1 MSLSTASRMAYQRRM
16 ARPAGSNFELWSWYF
31 FRVSG
36 VLVLFLV
43 LGHILVVHILNN
55 VDDIT
60 YEFVATR
67 WQSLGWR
74 MYDWLLL
81 ALSLIH
87 GQNGLRVIVDDY
99 IHRSAWNSVL
109 HIVNWIAL
117 IAFLA
122 LGTLTIVAFPS
133 MPGLQRAN

>member
-1 MSLSTASRMAYQRRM
+1 MSIATDVARTYQLRKN
-16 ARPAGSNFELWSWYF
+16 RPAASSFELWSWYF

-43 LGHILVVHILNN
+43 FGHILVVHILNN

-74 MYDWLLL
+74 FYDWLLL
-81 ALSLIH
+81 ALSITH
-87 GQNGLRVIVDDY
+87 GQNGIRVMIDDY
-99 IHRSAWNSVL
+99 VHRPAWRL
-109 HIVNWIAL
+109 LAHTFNWL
-117 IAFLA
+117 LLVFFLA
-122 LGTLTIVAFPS
+122 LGTLTIVTFPT
-133 MPGLQRAN
+133 MPGLQR

>member
-1 MSLSTASRMAYQRRM
+1 VNVTTSVARAYQRRGV
-16 ARPAGSNFELWSWYF
+16 RKSVGNFELWSWYF

-43 LGHILVVHILNN
+43 FGHILAVHIFNS

-74 MYDWLLL
+74 FYDWLLL
-81 ALSLIH
+81 VLALTH
-87 GQNGLRVIVDDY
+87 GQNGLRVLIDDY
-99 IHRSAWNSVL
+99 MHAAGWRVVA
-109 HIVNWIAL
+109 HTVNWIVLAV
-117 IAFLA
+117 FLA
-122 LGTLTIVAFPS
+122 LGTLTIVTFPT
-133 MPGLQRAN
+133 MPGLQR

>member
-1 MSLSTASRMAYQRRM
+1 MSATTSIVRGYERRHT
-16 ARPAGSNFELWSWYF
+16 RRVGSSFELWSWYF

-43 LGHILVVHILNN
+43 LGHILVVHILNS

-74 MYDWLLL
+74 FYDWLLL
-81 ALSLIH
+81 VLALTH
-87 GQNGLRVIVDDY
+87 GQNGLRVLIDDY
-99 IHRSAWNSVL
+99 VHAAGWRLLAHTL
-109 HIVNWIAL
+109 NWIVL
-117 IAFLA
+117 VFFLA
-122 LGTLTIVAFPS
+122 LGTLTIVTFPT
-133 MPGLQRAN
+133 MPGLQR

>member
-1 MSLSTASRMAYQRRM
+1 MSVTTSVARAHQRRQ
-16 ARPAGSNFELWSWYF
+16 ARTCSSNFELWSWYF

-43 LGHILVVHILNN
+43 FGHILVVHILNS

-74 MYDWLLL
+74 FYDWLLL
-81 ALSLIH
+81 VLALTH
-87 GQNGLRVIVDDY
+87 GQNGLRVMIDDY
-99 IHRSAWNSVL
+99 VHSPAQRIVAHTLNWVVL
-109 HIVNWIAL
+109 GV
-117 IAFLA
+117 FLA
-122 LGTLTIVAFPS
+122 LGTLTIVTFPTL
-133 MPGLQRAN
+133 PGLHR